1 MLETRWYFVR
11 HAPVDNP
18 EGRIYGASNPSA
30 NVSDFGSFE
39 ILAQRLP
46 INAVSVTSHL
56 LRTHQTLESIENSG
70 LKIQKPIIDERL
82 GEQDFGDWVGKT
94 YDEAQK
100 LFGDT
105 YNQFWLAPV
114 SEKPPNGESFLEV
127 IERVQTCVREL
138 TLKFKGKDIVC
149 VAHGGSIRA
158 ALALALGLNG
168 DQAISFSIDNL
179 STTVIDYIHPEN
191 WTTLTNGGRAKT
203 VGATD
208 STEVLK
214 KIT

>member
-191 WTTLTNGGRAKT
+191 L
-203 VGATD
+203 
-208 STEVLK
+208 SL
-214 KIT
+214 IHI

>member
-30 NVSDFGSFE
+30 NVSDLGSFE

-158 ALALALGLNG
+158 ALALALGLSG

-191 WTTLTNGGRAKT
+191 GLHGGWRVRGTNLPS
-203 VGATD
+203 V
-208 STEVLK
+208 
-214 KIT
+214 

>member
-1 MLETRWYFVR
+1 MLETRWYFIR

-18 EGRIYGASNPSA
+18 EGRIYGASNPPA
-30 NVSDFGSFE
+30 NVSDLRSFE

-191 WTTLTNGGRAKT
+191 GFYGGWRVRGTNLPS
-203 VGATD
+203 V
-208 STEVLK
+208 
-214 KIT
+214 

>member
-30 NVSDFGSFE
+30 NISDFGSFE

-138 TLKFKGKDIVC
+138 TLKFNGKDIVC

-191 WTTLTNGGRAKT
+191 WFHGGWRVRGTNLHS
-203 VGATD
+203 V
-208 STEVLK
+208 
-214 KIT
+214 

>member
-138 TLKFKGKDIVC
+138 TLKFKGKEL
-149 VAHGGSIRA
+149 HME
-158 ALALALGLNG
+158 GLSE
-168 DQAISFSIDNL
+168 QL
-179 STTVIDYIHPEN
+179 
-191 WTTLTNGGRAKT
+191 
-203 VGATD
+203 
-208 STEVLK
+208 
-214 KIT
+214 

>member
-56 LRTHQTLESIENSG
+56 LRTHQT
-70 LKIQKPIIDERL
+70 
-82 GEQDFGDWVGKT
+82 
-94 YDEAQK
+94 
-100 LFGDT
+100 
-105 YNQFWLAPV
+105 
-114 SEKPPNGESFLEV
+114 

-191 WTTLTNGGRAKT
+191 GFYGGWRVRGTNLPS
-203 VGATD
+203 V
-208 STEVLK
+208 
-214 KIT
+214 

>member
-30 NVSDFGSFE
+30 NVSDFRSFE

-191 WTTLTNGGRAKT
+191 GLHGGWRVRGTNLPS
-203 VGATD
+203 V
-208 STEVLK
+208 
-214 KIT
+214 

>member
-191 WTTLTNGGRAKT
+191 GSHGGWRVRGTNLPS
-203 VGATD
+203 V
-208 STEVLK
+208 
-214 KIT
+214 

>member
-191 WTTLTNGGRAKT
+191 GFHGAWRVRGTNLPS
-203 VGATD
+203 V
-208 STEVLK
+208 
-214 KIT
+214 

>member
-1 MLETRWYFVR
+1 MLETRWHFIR

-18 EGRIYGASNPSA
+18 ERRIYGASNPSA
-30 NVSDFGSFE
+30 NVSDFKSFQK
-39 ILAQRLP
+39 LAKRLP
-46 INAVSVTSHL
+46 VNAVSVTSHL

-70 LKIQKPIIDERL
+70 LKIQNPIIDKRL

-94 YDEAQK
+94 YDEAQTI
-100 LFGDT
+100 FGES
-105 YNQFWLAPV
+105 YSQFWLAPV

-127 IERVQTCVREL
+127 LARVQNCVKEL
-138 TLKFKGKDIVC
+138 TLKFKGENIIC

-179 STTVIDYIHPEN
+179 STTLIDYIHPEKDFAGG
-191 WTTLTNGGRAKT
+191 WRVRGTNLP
-203 VGATD
+203 
-208 STEVLK
+208 SL
-214 KIT
+214 

>member
-1 MLETRWYFVR
+1 MLETRWYFIR

-18 EGRIYGASNPSA
+18 EGRIYGASNPPA
-30 NVSDFGSFE
+30 NVSDLRSFE

-46 INAVSVTSHL
+46 VNAVSVTSHL

-70 LKIQKPIIDERL
+70 LKIKKPVIDKRL

-100 LFGDT
+100 LFGDS

-127 IERVQTCVREL
+127 LGRVQACVREL
-138 TLKFKGKDIVC
+138 TLKFKGKDIIC
-149 VAHGGSIRA
+149 VSHGGPIRA
-158 ALALALGLNG
+158 ALALALGLTG
-168 DQAISFSIDNL
+168 DQAIAFSIDNL
-179 STTVIDYIHPEN
+179 STTVIDYMHPEN
-191 WTTLTNGGRAKT
+191 GFHGGWRVRGTNLPS
-203 VGATD
+203 V
-208 STEVLK
+208 
-214 KIT
+214 

>member
-191 WTTLTNGGRAKT
+191 EFHGGWRVRGTNLPS
-203 VGATD
+203 V
-208 STEVLK
+208 
-214 KIT
+214 